1 MQKKEEKNPQK
12 KTANKLI
19 LSVLLKYKSENDKS
33 KLPFRIYVNAQGTVL
48 REYWYHGEM
57 APRPTLAS
65 PHFKFIVKLV
75 FDQHISEIPWFR
87 IIQI

>member
-57 APRPTLAS
+57 APRPS

>member
-1 MQKKEEKNPQK
+1 MQKKEEKTPQK

-48 REYWYHGEM
+48 REY
-57 APRPTLAS
+57 
-65 PHFKFIVKLV
+65 
-75 FDQHISEIPWFR
+75 
-87 IIQI
+87 